1 MASRPPVGIPSNQ
14 TIRRDSP
21 CVVSL
26 MAISTI
32 DNGRRR
38 RQSSS
43 AALGLPERELDRI
56 LTGGLIRSVYQPL
69 VDLDRGGIVA
79 YESLARGP
87 VGSILESPTALFET
101 ALTAG
106 REVELD
112 WACRVAA
119 VDGAMRAGLPS
130 SIALF
135 VNVEPSSLGRPM
147 PAAHRAA
154 IERARD
160 KLHIVLEITERALAS
175 RPAELLATI
184 ETIRAMG
191 WAIAL
196 DDVGAEDVSAAFMPL
211 LRPDVIKLD
220 LGLIQ
225 GGSSARAAAQ
235 LSAVIA
241 EAERTGAI
249 ILAEGIETEK
259 HERTAR
265 ALGATIGQGWLF
277 GRPAA
282 LPDRFGL
289 PAEPLGSLRLPGT
302 TISAT
307 PVEAVF
313 PGRRPRIA
321 TKSDLVGFSRH
332 LERWAHAVPGGAVVL
347 AALQDARFLTPAT
360 QRQFAELA
368 VSSPLVALLGLGLA
382 AEPMPGVRGA
392 TLTADDPLCG
402 QWHVIVLGPHFAGAL
417 IARELGDTG
426 PDMDR
431 RFEYLITF
439 DREAVIRAARSLMV
453 RIVPTA

>member
-1 MASRPPVGIPSNQ
+1 MTV
-14 TIRRDSP
+14 
-21 CVVSL
+21 
-26 MAISTI
+26 STI
-32 DNGRRR
+32 DKGRRR
-38 RQSSS
+38 RHRSG
-43 AALGLPERELDRI
+43 AELPLPERELHRI
-56 LTGGLIRSVYQPL
+56 LTHGLIRSVYQPL
-69 VDLDRGGIVA
+69 VDLAGGGIVA
-79 YESLARGP
+79 YEALARGP
-87 VGSILESPTALFET
+87 EGSILESPMVLFET
-101 ALTAG
+101 ALAAG

-112 WACRVAA
+112 WACRLAA

-135 VNVEPSSLGRPM
+135 VNVEPSSLGRPT
-147 PAAHRAA
+147 PVSHRETF
-154 IERARD
+154 ERARQ
-160 KLHIVLEITERALAS
+160 KLRIVLEITERALAS

-184 ETIRAMG
+184 ETIRATG

-211 LRPDVIKLD
+211 LRPDIIKLD

-241 EAERTGAI
+241 EAERTGAT

-277 GRPAA
+277 GRPAD
-282 LPDRFGL
+282 LPERFAA
-289 PAEPLGSLRLPGT
+289 PAEPLESLRLPMT
-302 TISAT
+302 TISPT
-307 PVEAVF
+307 PIEAVF

-332 LERWAHAVPGGAVVL
+332 LERWAEAIPGGAVVL

-360 QRQFAELA
+360 ERQYARLA
-368 VSSPLVALLGLGLA
+368 VSSPLVALFGVGLV
-382 AEPMPGVRGA
+382 AEPLPGVRGA
-392 TLTADDPLCG
+392 TLPADDPLRG
-402 QWHVIVLGPHFAGAL
+402 HWHVVVLGPHFAGAL
-417 IARELGDTG
+417 VARELGDSG

-431 RFEYLITF
+431 RFEYVITF

-453 RIVPTA
+453 RIVPLA